1 MNKSYNCLKY
11 TFIATCA
18 ALFLNTT
25 EAVAQNNTRSPYSM
39 YGLGELR
46 SQVNAVN
53 AAMGGAGLA
62 MGSNTFVNVLNP
74 ASNHGIDSLNVIFD
88 TALEGKYS
96 QFKSQGTTQ
105 NLNTGNFSYFS
116 LGFRVNSKIAA
127 NIGLNPF
134 SSTGYEINSS
144 ASIDGVIDSEYPL
157 NIIGTG
163 DISRAY
169 GGLSYN
175 LLPNLHIGARTSFL
189 FGSVKQTQYHNLS
202 GLGST
207 SIYNETTNYF
217 HNFYFEFGAQY
228 EFKVKKYDVAIGAI
242 YNPEQKLVT
251 KQDNQTYNSSG
262 TIMANETNYNG
273 DFKIPEEFGIGLA
286 VNDNN
291 KFLYLVDAG
300 VQKWANYDY
309 NVKSVDLKNTP
320 YVRLGL
326 QFTPSTNFMDSYFKK
341 VNYRI
346 GWRYSKSYLELK
358 GNQLQE
364 YVFSFG
370 LGLPIRNQSSRIDC
384 AFELGS
390 FGTTSNRL
398 IQENYIRMR
407 VGFSLKDI
415 WFQQRKFN

>member
-11 TFIATCA
+11 TFIATVA
-18 ALFLNTT
+18 ALFINTT
-25 EAVAQNNTRSPYSM
+25 AVVAQNNTRSPYSM

-53 AAMGGAGLA
+53 TAMGGAGMA
-62 MGSNTFVNVLNP
+62 MSSSTFVNVLNP

-88 TALEGKYS
+88 TGLEGKYS
-96 QFKSQGTTQ
+96 QFKSQGETQ

-134 SSTGYEINSS
+134 SSTGYEINST

-157 NIIGTG
+157 NIIGSG

-169 GGLSYN
+169 GGLSYS

-189 FGSVKQTQYHNLS
+189 FGSVKQTQYHNLTS
-202 GLGST
+202 LGST

-228 EFKVKKYDVAIGAI
+228 EFKVKKYDISVGAI

-251 KQDNQTYNSSG
+251 KQENQTYNSSG
-262 TIMANETNYNG
+262 TIMADETNYNG
-273 DFKIPEEFGIGLA
+273 DFRIPEEFGFGLA
-286 VNDNN
+286 VNDND
-291 KFLYLVDAG
+291 KFLYLLDAG
-300 VQKWANYDY
+300 FQKWANYNYD
-309 NVKSVDLKNTP
+309 VKSVELKNTP
-320 YVRLGL
+320 YLRLGL

-346 GWRYSKSYLELK
+346 GWKYSKSYLELK
-358 GNQLQE
+358 GNQLEE
-364 YVFSFG
+364 YVFTFG

-398 IQENYIRMR
+398 IQENYIRLR
-407 VGFSLKDI
+407 VGFSLKDL